1 MSKIKIAT
9 HNSHFHLDDVFAV
22 AALSLHIKQPL
33 EIIRTRDIST
43 IKSADYAVDVGTE
56 YDERKNRFDHHQKG
70 GAGIRTNGIPYASF
84 GLVWKKYGNSICG
97 SEDVARIIEKKI
109 VESVDA
115 EDNGIGIMSP
125 IIDEIYPYSY
135 WNVISSLNPTW
146 KEKNKNLN
154 ELFSKAVE
162 LSREILLREIE
173 RAHHFV
179 EGRNFVEQAYD
190 SAEDKRLI
198 VLNDEYSWSDILINR
213 AEPLFVVGPNF
224 EEKQWRVLAV
234 RTDVHSF
241 ENRKDLPKNWGGRQ
255 GEELALETGV
265 PDATFCHRNLFIA
278 AARSKEGAI
287 KLAKIAIDNNPA

>member
-1 MSKIKIAT
+1 MRKIKIAT
-9 HNSHFHLDDVFAV
+9 HNSHFHPDDVFAV

-43 IKSADYAVDVGTE
+43 IKSADYAVDVGIE
-56 YDERKNRFDHHQKG
+56 YDEKRNYFDHHQKN

-97 SEDVARIIEKKI
+97 SEEIAQIIEKKI
-109 VESVDA
+109 VEPVDA
-115 EDNGIGIMSP
+115 EDNGVGIASP
-125 IIDEIYPYSY
+125 IIDEVYPYSY

-146 KEKNKNLN
+146 KEKDKNLN
-154 ELFSKAVE
+154 ELFGKAAE

-173 RAHHFV
+173 RARHFV
-179 EGRNFVEQAYD
+179 EGRDFVEQAYD

-213 AEPLFVVGPNF
+213 TEPLFVVGPNF

-241 ENRKDLPKNWGGRQ
+241 KNRKDLPKNWGGRQ

-265 PDATFCHRNLFIA
+265 PDATFCHNKLFIA
-278 AARSKEGAI
+278 AAKSKEGAI
-287 KLAKIAIDNNPA
+287 RLAKLAIEK